1 MREFYSERKPD
12 AYSDQ
17 ENRSLENPIFS
28 LFLVFLREQLE
39 KPEMGNLKKQSTQ
52 AQTGGQK

>member
-28 LFLVFLREQLE
+28 LFLVFLIEQFDVL
-39 KPEMGNLKKQSTQ
+39 MRTRYSICR
-52 AQTGGQK
+52 

>member
-1 MREFYSERKPD
+1 MIRTT
-12 AYSDQ
+12 
-17 ENRSLENPIFS
+17 II
-28 LFLVFLREQLE
+28 QLNEEE